1 MQTECPHCHS
11 IFEMNLEQLNQA
23 HGQVR
28 CGFCLAIFEASP
40 IQADPEI
47 QASVSSS
54 HVITGDIDLFNNN
67 NIKDELPRV
76 LPDVIPPE
84 LRAES
89 RAGKPRFG
97 YLETTLLSIGIVA
110 SILAGIIQY
119 SYYHRYQLVQKNEL
133 RPWLIKLCDITGCDL
148 PEPRDPKRIELSS
161 KNIFSHPNTANALMI
176 SATIVNQAEF
186 EQTFPLLDLHFEDI
200 RGKSIASRRFKP
212 EEYLGISSDQI
223 SKMEPGNP
231 VPFNI
236 EIIDPGQEVVS
247 YEFDFL

>member
-23 HGQVR
+23 SGQVR
-28 CGFCLAIFEASP
+28 CGFCLAIFEATP
-40 IQADPEI
+40 FPAKPRDQALNISKETKIEAIEP
-47 QASVSSS
+47 ASNDFV
-54 HVITGDIDLFNNN
+54 
-67 NIKDELPRV
+67 EALPRV

-89 RAGKPRFG
+89 RAGKPRFAHT
-97 YLETTLLSIGIVA
+97 ETTLLSLGIVLC
-110 SILAGIIQY
+110 ILAGIFQY
-119 SYYHRYQLVQKNEL
+119 SYYHRYQLVQYNDL

-148 PEPRDPKRIELSS
+148 PEPRDPERIELSS
-161 KNIFSHPNTANALMI
+161 KNIYSHPNTANALMI
-176 SATIVNQAEF
+176 SATVVNQAEF
-186 EQTFPLLDLHFEDI
+186 EQAFPLLELRFEDI
-200 RGKSIASRRFKP
+200 RGKAIASRRFTP
-212 EEYLGISSDQI
+212 EEYLSIPSEQI

-236 EIIDPGQEVVS
+236 EIIDPGQDIVS